1 MSTFEELF
9 SQTGDGVA
17 VIDADFRIIYWNEAA
32 TDLLGYAA
40 AEALGRSCHEVMQGM
55 DERGGL
61 CGPGCSIVQCAR
73 RGERLHSYNILSR
86 RKDGKPVWLNMSTLY
101 MAKFGEHRDIIIHL
115 FRNIDHLKRAE
126 SLIQQVVTL
135 AAEEAPPTAPA
146 AVREEEP
153 TPKLTDREQ
162 EILRMLSRG
171 LTAKGIAH
179 QLTISEATARNH
191 IQSILNKLDV
201 HSQLEAAVY
210 AWQHHLV

>member
-17 VIDADFRIIYWNEAA
+17 VIDGDFRIIYWNEAA
-32 TDLLGYAA
+32 TDLLGYTA
-40 AEALGRSCHEVMQGM
+40 AEALGRSCYEVIQGM

-61 CGPGCSIVQCAR
+61 CGPGCSVVQCAR
-73 RGERLHSYNILSR
+73 RGERLHSYNILSP

-171 LTAKGIAH
+171 LTAKVIAG
-179 QLTISEATARNH
+179 QITISEATTRNH
-191 IQSILNKLDV
+191 IQSILSKLGV
-201 HSQLEAAVY
+201 HSQLEAVLY
-210 AWQHHLV
+210 ALQHRLI

>member
-9 SQTGDGVA
+9 GQTGDGVA
-17 VIDADFRIIYWNEAA
+17 VIDGDFRIIYWNEAA
-32 TDLLGYAA
+32 TDLLGHAA

-61 CGPGCSIVQCAR
+61 CGPGCSVVQCAL

-126 SLIQQVVTL
+126 SLIQQVATL
-135 AAEEAPPTAPA
+135 AAEQAPTPAPA
-146 AVREEEP
+146 AVHPEEVAAR
-153 TPKLTDREQ
+153 LTEREQ
-162 EILRMLSRG
+162 EILRLLSRG
-171 LTAKGIAH
+171 LTAKGIAR
-179 QLTISEATARNH
+179 QLTISEATTRNH
-191 IQSILNKLDV
+191 IQSILNKLGV
-201 HSQLEAAVY
+201 HSQLEAVLY
-210 AWQHHLV
+210 ALQHNVI